1 MLKKLLKHELKA
13 TARFFLFLYS
23 AVLVLAVINKL
34 FWFIGI
40 DNMVFNV
47 VKGLITAAF
56 VISIVG
62 TILFTFLIIIYRF
75 YKNLLTDEG
84 YLSFTLP
91 VNSTKHIVSKMLVSV
106 LWVILTLVT
115 MIITVLIMGIGT
127 DFYNSLS
134 MVLELAGE
142 FFRANPELIKF
153 VVLIIIML
161 IFAMFT
167 GILMFY
173 TSMAI
178 GHLFSKHRI
187 VASIISF
194 FVIYFI
200 VQAVNSIVL
209 GATMLVS
216 YGSSSLSSLGSDPEF
231 IFTDPNSLDLSS
243 AFIGGSGLA
252 YENFIDMIFT
262 IIIIAIVMQVVFSV
276 VYFSVSRYILNKKLN
291 LD

>member
-1 MLKKLLKHELKA
+1 MLKKLLKHEFKA

-106 LWVILTLVT
+106 LWIILTLVT

-134 MVLELAGE
+134 LVLELAGE

-173 TSMAI
+173 ASMTI

-200 VQAVNSIVL
+200 VQALNSIVL

-231 IFTDPNSLDLSS
+231 ISTDPNSLDLSS

-252 YENFIDMIFT
+252 YENFVGMIFT
-262 IIIIAIVMQVVFSV
+262 IIIIAIVMQVVFSA